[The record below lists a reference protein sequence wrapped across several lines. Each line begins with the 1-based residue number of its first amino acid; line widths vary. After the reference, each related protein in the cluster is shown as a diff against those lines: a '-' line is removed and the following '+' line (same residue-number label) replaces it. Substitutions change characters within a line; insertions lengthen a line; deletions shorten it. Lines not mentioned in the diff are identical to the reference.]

1 MHVHVHVNTHEWTY
15 TQNYRQA
22 RRCIILYAPTGSL
35 ELMLTGDILQVQHIL
50 DELNNTG
57 IGYREIHAQTY
68 YIHPH
73 FISSILTLPSDKDN
87 NTVRA
92 CG

>member
-35 ELMLTGDILQVQHIL
+35 GLMLTGDILQVQHIL

-57 IGYREIHAQTY
+57 IGYREIHADSSTNTLHTPSLY
-68 YIHPH
+68 LLD
-73 FISSILTLPSDKDN
+73 ISVTI
-87 NTVRA
+87 RQ
-92 CG
+92 G